1 MKKFIAVLGFAA
13 INTAC
18 AGTSYYT
25 PPVLRSTATPSTIRC
40 LQDGCDNSKRN
51 VVMMP
56 SGTLVS
62 GYGPGWQMYQM
73 RQLRRAA
80 SPRR

>member
-1 MKKFIAVLGFAA
+1 
-13 INTAC
+13 
-18 AGTSYYT
+18 
-25 PPVLRSTATPSTIRC
+25 
-40 LQDGCDNSKRN
+40 
-51 VVMMP
+51 MP